1 MKKYLK
7 QAKTGINKKVNDQ
20 LYEKSGKGEK
30 MKRIA
35 ALTTMTCLLLS
46 TGMIYAQTPGNAAAV
61 SPQPPAID
69 ASQVDSQASA
79 SQGKE
84 VSGEK
89 LTGIIGD
96 IKKRFVIDDKGASFR
111 YSVNYE
117 SGINMYNFSW
127 ESQETSTYMKYGE
140 DGNVYWY
147 YRYAKESAQP
157 SYQVKIKS
165 LPEYDRSE
173 AKVIAENFL
182 LKALPKQS
190 RDFRIKQGT
199 GNLSSDMYSFEF
211 EYFRNSIP
219 AEGISAT
226 VMVNSITGD
235 ISNFSTSLNNSIS
248 YESYEGALTPQSAE
262 KAYRSELG
270 VKLVYQSE
278 YDYEKNVFKR
288 TKLLYVPA
296 YGNEYVIDA
305 KTGKRINLYR
315 DFYNMQYAG
324 RGEGEA
330 AKDSAPVVQLTEQEI
345 AEIQAKTKLSS
356 LSQAKAKIAGY
367 RLESLEK
374 DMAVT
379 SAQLYESKM
388 NTKSGYIWS
397 VNYASPDD
405 RKSLSVQLDA
415 GSLEII
421 GFSSYGYGYI
431 ESQISQA
438 QIDSAR
444 VKAAEALKLYSSTSQ
459 GSLKLDEVYLNEQL
473 GSRSQYV
480 SVRYVREENAVEFPE
495 NYIHIV
501 YDTASQKITS
511 YYMNWY
517 DIELPKP
524 EKTVSPDM
532 IYDKIF
538 KENKIELKYR
548 IIYASS
554 SKIDG
559 KLIYEINQDDYMKPL
574 VFDAL
579 TGERIVT
586 VNDADT
592 AIEEYRDISQS
603 RYQDEVKTLM
613 LLGIGFK
620 GGELKPSAAIRHDEF
635 LYLIAQTFEY
645 APVPLYSMD
654 RLSDSQIAGIE
665 QQLVSR
671 GVIDKDEKLQSRII
685 SHQETV
691 KYLIRALGY
700 EKLAVHTE
708 IFKLNLADAEKVT
721 EKFYGYVAIG
731 DALDII
737 VKDAQNRFL
746 PSSNTT
752 RDQALK
758 MIFNYLR

>member
-1 MKKYLK
+1 MKK
-7 QAKTGINKKVNDQ
+7 
-20 LYEKSGKGEK
+20 
-30 MKRIA
+30 IA

-61 SPQPPAID
+61 SPQPQAID
-69 ASQVDSQASA
+69 ASLVDSQAS
-79 SQGKE
+79 SVQGKE
-84 VSGEK
+84 VSEEK
-89 LTGIIGD
+89 LTGIISD
-96 IKKRFVIDDKGASFR
+96 IKKRFVIDDRGATFR

-117 SGINMYNFSW
+117 SGITLYNFSW

-147 YRYAKESAQP
+147 YSYAKESGIP

-165 LPEYDRSE
+165 LPKYDRAE
-173 AKVIAENFL
+173 ARVTAENFL

-190 RDFRIKQGT
+190 RDFRIKPGT

-211 EYFRNSIP
+211 EYLRNSIP
-219 AEGISAT
+219 AEGITASI
-226 VMVNSITGD
+226 MVNSITGEV
-235 ISNFSTSLNNSIS
+235 SNFSTSLNNSIS
-248 YESYEGALTPQSAE
+248 YEAYAGALTPQSAE
-262 KAYRSELG
+262 KAYRSEIG
-270 VKLVYQSE
+270 VKLIYQSE
-278 YDYEKNVFKR
+278 YDYEKNVFSR

-315 DFYNMQYAG
+315 DFYDMQYAG

-330 AKDSAPVVQLTEQEI
+330 TKDSAPMIQLTEQEMTEI
-345 AEIQAKTKLSS
+345 QSKAKLSSLIQAKTK
-356 LSQAKAKIAGY
+356 IAGY
-367 RLESLEK
+367 GLELLEK

-397 VNYASPDD
+397 VNYSSPDD
-405 RKSLSVQLDA
+405 RKNLSVQLDA
-415 GSLEII
+415 GNLEIM
-421 GFSSYGYGYI
+421 GFSSYGYGY
-431 ESQISQA
+431 SDNQISQA
-438 QIDSAR
+438 QIDKAR
-444 VKAAEALKLYSSTSQ
+444 VKAAETLKRYAGISQ
-459 GSLKLDEVYLNEQL
+459 EVLKLDEVYLSEQL

-480 SVRYVREENAVEFPE
+480 SVRYVREENSVEFPE
-495 NYIHIV
+495 NYVNIV
-501 YDTASQKITS
+501 YDTASQKIKS
-511 YYMNWY
+511 YYRNWY

-524 EKTVSPDM
+524 SNTVSSDI

-559 KLIYEINQDDYMKPL
+559 KLIYEINQDDYRKPL

-579 TGERIVT
+579 TGERIVAA
-586 VNDADT
+586 NDSDM
-592 AIEEYRDISQS
+592 AIEEYKDISQS
-603 RYQDEVKTLM
+603 RYQEEIKTLM

-620 GGELKPSAAIRHDEF
+620 GGELRPSAAIRHDEF
-635 LYLIAQTFEY
+635 LYLISQTFEY
-645 APVPLYSMD
+645 TPVPLYSME
-654 RLSDSQIAGIE
+654 RLSDSQITSIE

-671 GVIDKDEKLQSRII
+671 GIIDRDEKLQSRAI
-685 SHQETV
+685 SHQEAV

-758 MIFNYLR
+758 MIYNYLR